1 MAEAFT
7 GFSPGGIAV
16 GQRLRDGTGRDV
28 CFEPT
33 VGKSL
38 FQINRDTRF
47 SADKTPYHPW
57 VDATWGEDSPTTCCA
72 ATACTPQSSGPTRRR
87 WPHHSSPTPSPAFS
101 RPSRSTAGWST
112 TSRPDLSASWRYLDT
127 VLSRP
132 VF

>member
-72 ATACTPQSSGPTRRR
+72 ATACTPQSSGPTR
-87 WPHHSSPTPSPAFS
+87 PSHALRAVPLAG
-101 RPSRSTAGWST
+101 RPRHDLTYLPVGATST
-112 TSRPDLSASWRYLDT
+112 LY
-127 VLSRP
+127 
-132 VF
+132 